1 MIYRFIDD
9 KGTFTVKD
17 PHKYNLYFPLTDKD
31 GELLSSISP
40 NLGGDIKRDNDH
52 FLTPPASIEDVRNN
66 LFCRRDFFIKVGN
79 EIIRLSYPHDDVVEA
94 GFLYHKVTKQAHGL
108 EIEVLNFIPFNTA
121 VEVMRVRVTNKRGK
135 ETEITPTSFIPLFGR
150 SEKNIRD
157 HRHVSS
163 LLNRVDLDR
172 YGISLKPTMIFDEKG
187 HIENRTNYFV
197 FGCEDNGMAPAG
209 QFPTIET
216 FCGEGDLIFPG
227 AIEKYVKPAAKK
239 LPEFDGKEACAAF
252 RFNRKKLK
260 KGGKVEY
267 ILVMGIRDEKKDI
280 NKIFKGLNSPAKVV
294 KSLEATKKYWQQYLS
309 KLEFDFNDGDFNNWL
324 LWVKMQPTFR
334 KLFGNSFLPHYDYG
348 KGGRG
353 WRDIWQ
359 DALTLL
365 LTEPEKARG
374 LIFDSFRGVRLD
386 GSNATVITK
395 DGKFIA
401 DRNRISRVWMDHGI
415 WPYLTTRLY
424 IQKTGDTDFLLKE
437 AEYFRDY
444 QLKRAKAI
452 DKDFNQ
458 KDLIQRDNSKRIY
471 RGSIL
476 EHILVQNVVQFFN
489 VGEHNIIRLENAD
502 WNDGLDMAS
511 DRGESVA
518 FSFMYAHNL
527 RDICVIL
534 EEIKKRRKSVKLL
547 TEFLMLF
554 DTLGTPVDY
563 DDYKEKQKRLDGYL
577 ESCRAITGEA
587 VEVDIDDLIDD
598 LRKKADHLFA
608 WLRKK
613 EWIADAGFFNGY
625 YDNKGRRVEGK
636 VSRSG
641 GTSPHQREEVRMKL
655 ASQVFAIMSGCAT
668 DEQVRKIWVSIK
680 KYLKDPELGGFRLGT
695 DFRTVYMDLGRAFGF
710 AYGDKENGAFF
721 NHMNVMLANALY
733 KRGFIKEGRE
743 VFNSIYKMS
752 TSDAART
759 YPMIPEY
766 FNNEGR
772 GLYFYLTGSASWYIF
787 TLIDEVLGVKFNF
800 GKVALKPKL
809 VPEDFHGGD
818 IEVKY
823 NLKGKA
829 VRHRFKR

>member
-17 PHKYNLYFPLTDKD
+17 PHKYNLYFPLADKD
-31 GELLSSISP
+31 GKLLSSISP

-66 LFCRRDFFIKVGN
+66 LFCRRDFFIKIGN
-79 EIIRLSYPHDDVVEA
+79 EIIRLSYPHDDVIEA

-135 ETEITPTSFIPLFGR
+135 EVEITPTSFIPLYGR

-163 LLNRVDLDR
+163 LLNRVYLDR

-187 HIENRTNYFV
+187 HTENKTDYSV
-197 FGCEDNGMAPAG
+197 FGCEDNGKAPAG
-209 QFPTIET
+209 QFPTIGM
-216 FCGEGDLIFPG
+216 FCGEGDLIFPD
-227 AIEKYVKPAAKK
+227 AVEKYVKPAAKK
-239 LPEFDGKEACAAF
+239 LPESDGKEACAAF

-260 KGGKVEY
+260 KGGRADY
-267 ILVMGIRDEKKDI
+267 ILVMGIADDRKGVK
-280 NKIFKGLNSPAKVV
+280 KIFKGLNSPSKVE
-294 KSLEATKKYWQQYLS
+294 KSLEATKRYWQQYLS

-324 LWVKMQPTFR
+324 LWVKMQPTLR

-365 LTEPEKARG
+365 LTEPEKARDF
-374 LIFDSFRGVRLD
+374 IFDSFRGVRLD
-386 GSNATVITK
+386 GSNATVIAK
-395 DGKFIA
+395 DGKFTA

-415 WPYLTTRLY
+415 WPYLTARLY
-424 IQKTGDTDFLLKE
+424 IQKTGDSGFMLNK

-444 QLKRAKAI
+444 QLKRAKFI

-458 KDLIQRDNSKRIY
+458 PDFIQRDNSGRIY
-471 RGSIL
+471 RGSVL

-489 VGEHNIIRLENAD
+489 VGEHNVIRLENAD
-502 WNDGLDMAS
+502 WDDGLDMAA

-518 FSFMYAHNL
+518 FSFMYAYNL

-534 EEIKKRRKSVKLL
+534 EEMKKRHKSVKLL
-547 TEFLMLF
+547 TEFLMLL
-554 DTLGTPVDY
+554 DNLGTPVDY
-563 DDYKEKQKRLDGYL
+563 DNYKEKQRRLEEYL
-577 ESCRAITGEA
+577 ESCRSITGEA
-587 VEVDIDDLIDD
+587 VEVDIDDLIAD
-598 LRKKADHLFA
+598 LDKKADHLFA

-613 EWIADAGFFNGY
+613 EWLEGAGFFNGY

-636 VSRSG
+636 SG
-641 GTSPHQREEVRMKL
+641 DKVRMKL

-668 DEQVRKIWVSIK
+668 DSQIRKMWQSIK
-680 KYLKDPELGGFRLGT
+680 KYLKDPGLGGFRLGT

-743 VFNSIYKMS
+743 VFDSVYKMS
-752 TSDAART
+752 TGEAARI

-772 GLYFYLTGSASWYIF
+772 GLYFYLTGSASWYIY

-800 GKVALKPKL
+800 GKAALKPKL
-809 VPEDFHGGD
+809 VPDDFHGGD
-818 IEVKY
+818 IEVRY

-829 VRHRFKR
+829 VRHIFKR